1 MFLSGSGG
9 AILFAYLWSMLDVEP
24 GRSEMPDNTTDSG
37 DTYSKRTRHGPSA
50 IPAQRHKRAESEM
63 SEPDSETHDDG
74 LKSGK
79 HLNSNSMRMHIT

>member
-24 GRSEMPDNTTDSG
+24 GRSEMLDNTTDPG
-37 DTYSKRTRHGPSA
+37 DTSLKRTRHGPSA
-50 IPAQRHKRAESEM
+50 IPAQGHKRAESEM

-79 HLNSNSMRMHIT
+79 RLNSNSMRMHST